1 MRGLPTTCALL
12 CALLLAGP
20 ACAEAPSIDAP
31 DSGAAYEIALVRA
44 PRLKPETPAAH
55 VPVHPDYVLPLP
67 LTHKLHR
74 QPVGRPYRAL
84 GRVWTPRRPPPGYT
98 EAGRGSWYGKRFHGK
113 LTSSGE
119 VFSMYDFTAAHKTL
133 PFDTFVRVT
142 LPRTGKSA
150 VVRINDRGPF
160 VADRII
166 DLSRA
171 VADEIGM
178 RGGVGSNRVVVEVLE

>member
-1 MRGLPTTCALL
+1 MRGLLFAFALP

-20 ACAEAPSIDAP
+20 ACAEEAGIGAS
-31 DSGAAYEIALVRA
+31 SGGKAVTVAHA
-44 PRLKPETPAAH
+44 PRLKPESL
-55 VPVHPDYVLPLP
+55 VPDLTVRPDYTLPLP

-84 GRVWTPRRPPPGYT
+84 GRRWTPRRPPPGYT

-119 VFSMYDFTAAHKTL
+119 VFSMHDFTAAHKTL
-133 PFDTFVRVT
+133 PFDTFVRAT
-142 LPRTGKSA
+142 LPRTGRSA

-160 VADRII
+160 VADRVI